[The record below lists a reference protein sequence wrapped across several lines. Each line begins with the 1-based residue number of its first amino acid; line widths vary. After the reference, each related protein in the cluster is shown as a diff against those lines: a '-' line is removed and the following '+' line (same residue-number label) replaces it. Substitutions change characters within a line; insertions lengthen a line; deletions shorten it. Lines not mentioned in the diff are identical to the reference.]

1 MYGWEKLFSEFVYD
15 SFHRNKGLD
24 IRIARFHNIFGIE
37 GTYDGDRAKAPAA
50 ICRKVAQAK
59 DGDTIEIWGDGLQ
72 TRSFLYVDE
81 CIEGIL
87 RLMDSEYRNPINIG
101 SDEMISINDLAK
113 MVIEISGKDLKIKN
127 VESNAIGVRG
137 RNSENTLIEQV
148 LGWRPTQPLRIGIEK
163 TYAWVNEQ
171 VNRKANLYEHKVL

>member
-1 MYGWEKLFSEFVYD
+1 MLS
-15 SFHRNKGLD
+15 LD
-24 IRIARFHNIFGIE
+24 WQPCCFG
-37 GTYDGDRAKAPAA
+37 T
-50 ICRKVAQAK
+50 
-59 DGDTIEIWGDGLQ
+59 GDTIEIWGDGLQ

-87 RLMDSEYRNPINIG
+87 RLMDSEYRKPINIG
-101 SDEMISINDLAK
+101 SDEMVSINDLAK

-148 LGWRPTQPLRIGIEK
+148 LGLTSLGRPRILGLFALW
-163 TYAWVNEQ
+163 AWAQ
-171 VNRKANLYEHKVL
+171 RQCARLIRMMHGAARKILAALGYCSMSKKWWY